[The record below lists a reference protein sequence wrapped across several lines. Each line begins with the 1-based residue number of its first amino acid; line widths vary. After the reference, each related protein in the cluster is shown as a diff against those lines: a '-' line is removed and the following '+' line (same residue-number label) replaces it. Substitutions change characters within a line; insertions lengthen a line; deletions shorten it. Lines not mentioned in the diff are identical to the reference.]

1 VVFTQKISKNQV
13 VPLIENDDD
22 DDDDQQIR
30 ENEEMN
36 KISQEP
42 EDSFRNFEDSTDSL
56 NKTSTIKTDE
66 LHEPD
71 SFTLEHRSNSNLEK
85 QLEKIETKEMRPLSV
100 EKPKSRE
107 KTSGEDFENST
118 DSLNKTRIKKT
129 DEPDSFKVKSLSNSN
144 IELNQ
149 EKIETKEMR
158 PLSVEKPKSRE
169 NTSSEDFEDSMASL
183 NKTETKKTDEL
194 YEPESFKIE
203 DRGNSRLEKQQEKIK
218 TNEMRPIS
226 VEKPKIGEITSRE
239 VRFRNESKLTR
250 EQILNHLDSSKLGKL
265 HFKML
270 LATGIGFFAVF

>member
-1 VVFTQKISKNQV
+1 MVFTQKISKNQV